1 MGIETSVIANI
12 LLGTMAASA
21 AAGTGYAIYAGEQGK
36 KAQQDAM
43 ARQQQAQQKAAA
55 AATSQQRKS
64 EMAMNAANRAQPDV
78 SAIMANAS
86 KSAAGGPAGTMLT
99 GPTGVDPNALSL
111 GKNTLLGS

>member
-1 MGIETSVIANI
+1 MGIEASVLVPYFIGA
-12 LLGTMAASA
+12 MAASA
-21 AAGTGYAIYAGEQGK
+21 AAGTGYSIYAGEQGR

-43 ARQQQAQQKAAA
+43 AKQQQAQKQAAA
-55 AATSQQRKS
+55 AATSQARKS

-78 SAIMANAS
+78 SAIMSAAT
-86 KSAAGGPAGTMLT
+86 KGAAGGPAGTMLT

>member
-1 MGIETSVIANI
+1 MGIETGVLSSI